1 MFYRSLQRQR
11 GTGKRDDALA
21 FKVRQYKYVTL
32 RYDGEATKTH
42 GCNCNFDT
50 HCFERKVE
58 EFVNKKKRERE
69 RETRKKI
76 EIHGRLQRR

>member
-1 MFYRSLQRQR
+1 MFYRSLQKQR
-11 GTGKRDDALA
+11 GTGKHDAALA

-32 RYDGEATKTH
+32 RYHGEATKTY

-58 EFVNKKKRERE
+58 EFVNKKKVME
-69 RETRKKI
+69 RETKKKI